1 MAKRRRNRRNKGI
14 SRIDT
19 GSAHGWFVRGY
30 RNGKTYRKLFSDRK
44 YGGKRK
50 AQNLARQ
57 YRDELHERLAQI
69 PNRPRGRRIV
79 YRDSRNSTGV
89 LGVCRTAKRSSNGKV
104 NECYSVSWRPAEGLQ
119 KATSFSIRKY
129 GEKRAFQLA
138 VAHRRKML
146 RQIHGPGI
154 FRKMAARQN
163 KA

>member
-1 MAKRRRNRRNKGI
+1 MIYA
-14 SRIDT
+14 
-19 GSAHGWFVRGY
+19 
-30 RNGKTYRKLFSDRK
+30 KLFSDRQ

-57 YRDELHERLAQI
+57 YRDELYERLAQI
-69 PNRPRGRRIV
+69 PTKPHIV
-79 YRDSRNSTGV
+79 YRDSRNATGV
-89 LGVCRTAKRSSNGKV
+89 IGVCRTAKRSTNGKV
-104 NECYSVSWRPAEGLQ
+104 NECYSVSWRPTEGVQ